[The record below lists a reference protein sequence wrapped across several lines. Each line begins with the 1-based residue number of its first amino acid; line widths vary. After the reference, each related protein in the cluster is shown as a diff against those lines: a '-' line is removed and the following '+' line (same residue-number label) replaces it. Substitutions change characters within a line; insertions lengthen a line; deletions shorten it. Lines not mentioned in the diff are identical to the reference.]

1 MGASNSRSD
10 PVIRKSTE
18 GGENDRIEYGVSTIQ
33 RKNMKVHFAAVPDL
47 DDRTSFFGV
56 YDGHEGAEVALFCAT
71 QFHNDL
77 RDHPFYEQNLFGAM
91 KMTFFRMDELLEQ
104 SDEWKKLLPRGTSDR
119 VPCLFLRD
127 CIKQAIFPY
136 IPPQESG
143 STACVAVIRGH
154 DIVIGNVGHSRCI
167 ISRNGQAIE
176 LTTDHKPDHP
186 IEKQRIE
193 RAGGEVTGDSVVLP
207 GETEGFLQQGLGV
220 ARINGILAHSRAIG
234 YFAFKSDKGLPPQ
247 HQMVTCDPGLRIV
260 AITNDIEFLVIV
272 SDGIWT
278 DLTSQGVVDHIHKQL
293 ASGTTDLGIIC
304 QGLCD
309 RCELSADNVTAILV
323 RFKDA
328 PPPEPE
334 ENLSDGNGNNS
345 DDALQHA
352 QEENLSGG
360 NGNNSDYAPAPA
372 PEENLSGGNGNS
384 SDYAP
389 APAPEKKEEHKDA
402 EPEGSQERPLL
413 GGESEITED

>member
-1 MGASNSRSD
+1 MGASNSRPD
-10 PVIRKSTE
+10 PVIRKFTE

-56 YDGHEGAEVALFCAT
+56 YDGREGAEVALFCAT

-77 RDHPFYEQNLFGAM
+77 HDHPFYEQNLFGAM
-91 KMTFFRMDELLEQ
+91 RMTFFRMDELLEQ
-104 SDEWKKLLPRGTSDR
+104 SDEWKKLLPQGTSDSDR

-207 GETEGFLQQGLGV
+207 GETEGFLQQGLGA

-272 SDGIWT
+272 SDGIC
-278 DLTSQGVVDHIHKQL
+278 QGVVDHIHNQL

-323 RFKDA
+323 QFKDA

-334 ENLSDGNGNNS
+334 ENLFDGNGNSS
-345 DDALQHA
+345 DDASPHA

-372 PEENLSGGNGNS
+372 PE
-384 SDYAP
+384 
-389 APAPEKKEEHKDA
+389 KKEGHKDD

-413 GGESEITED
+413 VGEITED